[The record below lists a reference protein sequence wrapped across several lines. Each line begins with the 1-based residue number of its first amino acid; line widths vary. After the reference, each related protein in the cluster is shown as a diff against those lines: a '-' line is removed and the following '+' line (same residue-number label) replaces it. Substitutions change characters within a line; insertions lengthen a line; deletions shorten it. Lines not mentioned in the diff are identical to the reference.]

1 MKMTIWE
8 TFQVKVEKNWEKPSF
23 ADSADRYRAEKRLYF
38 PAQAETTYFWSPTL
52 RLTTRKFP
60 PQFKITQLSKI
71 ESKNKGRVSFNM

>member
-1 MKMTIWE
+1 MTIWE

-52 RLTTRKFP
+52 RLTVRK
-60 PQFKITQLSKI
+60 I
-71 ESKNKGRVSFNM
+71 